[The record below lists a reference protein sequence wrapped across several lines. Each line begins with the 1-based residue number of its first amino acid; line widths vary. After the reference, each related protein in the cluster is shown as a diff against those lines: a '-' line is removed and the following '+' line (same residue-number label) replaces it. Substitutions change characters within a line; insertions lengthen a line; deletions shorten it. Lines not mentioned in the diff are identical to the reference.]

1 MVGSVYCFR
10 RSARTPQ
17 LIFWIEGDAL
27 WWSGDDEKQRLEF
40 PDIREVRLTER
51 YPQRRSALGGKR
63 IWVAEFVGSRG
74 AATVLSPLHLNRDGR
89 WDDRSGDYYR
99 FLNELLDRL
108 KAANPNLA
116 IVHRQ
121 HWYVRIGRAAARAR
135 AQLGGWAL
143 VGLVKACRPLP
154 PDGLA
159 AVGGA
164 IARLVGPFSHGHRLA
179 RANLAASFPQ
189 HSADEIKRIISGMWE
204 NLGRVCAEF
213 VHLERFWD
221 YDRNGTTSS
230 PVYLD
235 QKTLGQV
242 SRLRASGGPRLYFTA
257 HLANWEVTAILAT
270 AFGSESELAVVYR
283 PVELGAAARVVMTPR
298 ARAIGTLISS
308 DRGAAS
314 RLRNALKR
322 GMHVAMLVD
331 EHFRGGIP
339 VTFFGRPCTVNPTLA
354 RFARLFDCPVHG
366 LRAIRLDDNRLTV
379 NVTDA
384 LELPRAADG
393 KIDVAEAMQL
403 ITSIVEGW
411 VREHPE
417 QWIWLRRRWR

>member
-74 AATVLSPLHLNRDGR
+74 AATVLSPLHFNRDGR

-154 PDGLA
+154 PDGLC
-159 AVGGA
+159 GRGRCNRTSCGS
-164 IARLVGPFSHGHRLA
+164 IFTRSPA
-179 RANLAASFPQ
+179 RASEPRRVF
-189 HSADEIKRIISGMWE
+189 SAT
-204 NLGRVCAEF
+204 LGR
-213 VHLERFWD
+213 R
-221 YDRNGTTSS
+221 
-230 PVYLD
+230 D
-235 QKTLGQV
+235 QAHYFRDVGE
-242 SRLRASGGPRLYFTA
+242 SWPRLRG
-257 HLANWEVTAILAT
+257 I
-270 AFGSESELAVVYR
+270 R
-283 PVELGAAARVVMTPR
+283 PP
-298 ARAIGTLISS
+298 
-308 DRGAAS
+308 
-314 RLRNALKR
+314 
-322 GMHVAMLVD
+322 
-331 EHFRGGIP
+331 
-339 VTFFGRPCTVNPTLA
+339 
-354 RFARLFDCPVHG
+354 
-366 LRAIRLDDNRLTV
+366 
-379 NVTDA
+379 
-384 LELPRAADG
+384 
-393 KIDVAEAMQL
+393 
-403 ITSIVEGW
+403 
-411 VREHPE
+411 
-417 QWIWLRRRWR
+417 